1 MNRVYLKHGYILTY
15 SSVEDWSIIRSD
27 GSTIN
32 KNNLPKYV
40 EALVE
45 YIIENSMRG

>member
-1 MNRVYLKHGYILTY
+1 MNRICLKQGYILTY

-27 GSTIN
+27 GSAIN

-40 EALVE
+40 EALVD
-45 YIIENSMRG
+45 YIIENRM